1 MNLFCIFTVK
11 IIIMFL
17 KSLDIIRIAIVSAAF
32 FFGYQ
37 IGFADGYNPIAQ
49 LHFMIPTIIIG
60 MAGISGL
67 EGLFFAKQSAELKGF
82 AINSNYQRQN
92 AIALLSYAVVA
103 VLIYF
108 LDWGIKSELT
118 IFFTFIFFF
127 IFSAVNHG
135 VDAIRNKNYKWQ
147 NINRPFLTLSLVAGM
162 IYPVVMAIKSL

>member
-1 MNLFCIFTVK
+1 
-11 IIIMFL
+11 MFL
-17 KSLDIIRIAIVSAAF
+17 KILDILRIAIVSAAF

-37 IGFADGYNPIAQ
+37 IGYTETAYNPITQ
-49 LHFMIPTIIIG
+49 LHFMIPAIIVG

-82 AINSNYQRQN
+82 ETGSNYQRQS
-92 AIALLSYAVVA
+92 AIALLSYAMIA

-127 IFSAVNHG
+127 IFSAANHG
-135 VDAIRNKNYKWQ
+135 VDAIKNKNYKWQ
-147 NINRPFLTLSLVAGM
+147 NINRPFLTLLLVVGM
-162 IYPVVMAIKSL
+162 IYPVVMAMKLIV